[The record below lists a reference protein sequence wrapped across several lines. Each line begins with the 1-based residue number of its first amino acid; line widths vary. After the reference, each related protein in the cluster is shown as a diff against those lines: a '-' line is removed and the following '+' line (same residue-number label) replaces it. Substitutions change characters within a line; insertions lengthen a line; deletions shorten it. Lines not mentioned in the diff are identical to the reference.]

1 GGAGVVKAL
10 VMPLGGVPPAEGPL
24 TIRFSAGA
32 SGTCGMGG
40 VGGTGAGRGVGTV
53 MIGTGTY
60 WGSPA
65 ASTEAEPGGCFRAC
79 GSPSDGAAG
88 SGDGA
93 SGGGGGSTGRVP
105 ASFCA
110 GAAGFTSGISCT
122 GSDGN
127 LLYPSGCV
135 SGSPPL
141 VGRACGKSTSGS
153 GFAGVSVD
161 VFVLV
166 VSGFGDFVVEV
177 GRVVLPGRT
186 GSI

>member
-1 GGAGVVKAL
+1 
-10 VMPLGGVPPAEGPL
+10 PPAEGPL

-60 WGSPA
+60 RASPA
-65 ASTEAEPGGCFRAC
+65 ASTDADPGGGFLAC
-79 GSPSDGAAG
+79 GSPSGGAAG
-88 SGDGA
+88 RRHRV
-93 SGGGGGSTGRVP
+93 SGGGGGGRTARVP
-105 ASFCA
+105 ASFFA
-110 GAAGFTSGISCT
+110 GAAGFTSGIAGT
-122 GSDGN
+122 GSGAN

-141 VGRACGKSTSGS
+141 VGRACGNSTSGS
-153 GFAGVSVD
+153 GFAGVDADAFS
-161 VFVLV
+161 LV

-177 GRVVLPGRT
+177 
-186 GSI
+186 